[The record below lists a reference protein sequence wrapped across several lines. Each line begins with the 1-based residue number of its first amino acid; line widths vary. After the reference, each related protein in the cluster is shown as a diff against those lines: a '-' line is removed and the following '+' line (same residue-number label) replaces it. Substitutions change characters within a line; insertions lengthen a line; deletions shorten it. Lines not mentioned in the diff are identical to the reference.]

1 MFTLPERMIL
11 ADEEWLPV
19 LQGKWVSKPDYTL
32 MVTDNV
38 MQGQFGRFMP
48 YGPVKFHVGY
58 YDYNSTD
65 IILIPEHAK
74 EFDNYCGFAF
84 PRICNGEIYL
94 RMLMHDAVMGFYFIR
109 PGQKPSDKRV
119 SSMFSQTVMG
129 PAAMKQPASFAMM
142 GKPLDPPPKFCRH
155 CGSIPRLLIL
165 CRDYGKQ
172 EQERG
177 LQQAGGKS
185 RKLQRIHREGCCL

>member
-19 LQGKWVSKPDYTL
+19 LQGKWVSKPDFTL

-109 PGQKPSDKRV
+109 PGQR
-119 SSMFSQTVMG
+119 
-129 PAAMKQPASFAMM
+129 
-142 GKPLDPPPKFCRH
+142 KPLDPPPKFCRH
-155 CGSIPRLLIL
+155 CGSPVKPGDKF
-165 CRDYGKQ
+165 CRQ
-172 EQERG
+172 C
-177 LQQAGGKS
+177 GGK
-185 RKLQRIHREGCCL
+185 LQE

>member
-1 MFTLPERMIL
+1 MAGSCHT
-11 ADEEWLPV
+11 
-19 LQGKWVSKPDYTL
+19 
-32 MVTDNV
+32 
-38 MQGQFGRFMP
+38 
-48 YGPVKFHVGY
+48 GPVKFHVGY

-119 SSMFSQTVMG
+119 SSMSSQTVMG
-129 PAAMKQPASFAMM
+129 PAAMKQPSSFAMM

-155 CGSIPRLLIL
+155 CGSPVKPGDKF
-165 CRDYGKQ
+165 CRQCGGNCRSDYMKVNEMQKQ
-172 EQERG
+172 
-177 LQQAGGKS
+177 LYKTVV
-185 RKLQRIHREGCCL
+185 

>member
-38 MQGQFGRFMP
+38 MQGQFGRLMP

-65 IILIPEHAK
+65 IILIPEH
-74 EFDNYCGFAF
+74 
-84 PRICNGEIYL
+84 GEIYL

-119 SSMFSQTVMG
+119 SSMSSQTVMG
-129 PAAMKQPASFAMM
+129 PAAMKQPSSFAMM

-155 CGSIPRLLIL
+155 CGSPVKPGDKF
-165 CRDYGKQ
+165 CRQ
-172 EQERG
+172 C
-177 LQQAGGKS
+177 GGK
-185 RKLQRIHREGCCL
+185 LQ